1 MTMKNTPH
9 ILIIIALAILF
20 FSPNIVR
27 GGLMLP
33 MDVLQNLAPFS
44 ASAPKESAPV
54 HNPLL
59 WDLAVMIYPWI
70 EEFRRS
76 GTPFPLWNP
85 YSFCGSP
92 LLANGQTGLLYPLS
106 WIYRILPLG
115 AALIVIAVA
124 KLSFCGIFAFLFYR
138 KLDFQRQACLLGALA
153 LMFGSMTVVWLGY
166 PASFTLVTMPF
177 LFWAL
182 QNYLSSGDRRHIAW
196 MAVGYGLLF
205 LGGGLQ
211 TALLLSLASALY
223 FALTAPRAK
232 LYPALLVAALLGF
245 CLAAPQLLPFLEY
258 LGEGA
263 ASHFRG
269 GFGWKLYPWFTLQS
283 WVMPRF
289 FGDPRAGNFWGFSS
303 YLGEAVYIGIA
314 PLLLAAV
321 GLVFAQKNRFY
332 WSILAVAGLG
342 ILGMYAAPAQELLKR
357 FPFLSHLDN
366 NKFPALVVFGVVSFA
381 VAGLDYLLR
390 EAACRLGRAALVWHV
405 TAILWAALAAG
416 AGFFFHDAIRE
427 LGLQRFLTAELWLQ
441 LGVLLSITATFWL
454 WRIRRLPPSAAA
466 WILLALTAGDL
477 FRLSVYYY
485 PSPQVERP
493 LPRSTAVEFL
503 QQNSGEGRF
512 LGLAG
517 WVPPEISILY
527 RLQDARGID
536 GHTPFRCYEI
546 LSRIDPAVHDLLA
559 RLQAGAPKPGTWT
572 PGTLFF
578 RSIEHHLNATDPEIR
593 SALRQLDYWSYDVTR
608 IENPGLLSVL
618 GVRYVVGPKGAAA
631 PADAGFPLVHSSDAD
646 VWENPSALPR
656 AFVSTRPEFVVS
668 EAEALATISAPGF
681 AAGNAAVINL
691 QGRSFP
697 SQQVRARPP
706 DLLPAHIDSY
716 APGQVRISAE
726 APEGGWLV
734 LSDLYYPGWEAFI
747 DGVPAPIYQ
756 GNYLFRAVELSPGKH
771 QVQFVYRPAP
781 LRIGIV
787 LCILALAIV
796 VVLSKPQDA
805 RNLFRAFRLFRG
817 LH

>member
-1 MTMKNTPH
+1 MKTSAY
-9 ILIIIALAILF
+9 ILIIVALAILF

-33 MDVLQNLAPFS
+33 MDILQNLAPFS
-44 ASAPKESAPV
+44 ASAPRESAPV

-76 GTPFPLWNP
+76 GELLPLWNP

-106 WIYRILPLG
+106 WIYRILPLA

-138 KLDFQRQACLLGALA
+138 KLDFHLQACLLGALA
-153 LMFGSMTVVWLGY
+153 LMFGSLTVVWLGY
-166 PASFTLVTMPF
+166 PAAFTLVTMPF
-177 LFWAL
+177 LFWAM
-182 QNYLSSGDRRHIAW
+182 QSYLSSADRRYIGW
-196 MAVGYGLLF
+196 MAAGFGLLF

-211 TALLLSLASALY
+211 TAFLLSLAAALY
-223 FALTAPRAK
+223 FALAAPRVR
-232 LYPALLVAALLGF
+232 LYPALGVAALLGF
-245 CLAAPQLLPFLEY
+245 CLAAPQLLLFLEY

-321 GLVFAQKNRFY
+321 GLVSRWRNRCY
-332 WSILAVAGLG
+332 WSFLAVAGLG
-342 ILGMYAAPAQELLKR
+342 ILGLYAAPAQAVLKR
-357 FPFLSHLDN
+357 LPFLSHLDN
-366 NKFPALVVFGVVSFA
+366 NKLPALVVFGVVSFA

-390 EAACRLGRAALVWHV
+390 EAPGARARP
-405 TAILWAALAAG
+405 ALAWNITALLWTALAG
-416 AGFFFHDAIRE
+416 GTAYFFREAIRE
-427 LGLQRFLTAELWLQ
+427 LGLTRFLSGEMWLQ
-441 LGVLLSITATFWL
+441 LGMLLAVTAIFWL
-454 WRIRRLPPSAAA
+454 WRIRRLHPAAAA
-466 WILLALTAGDL
+466 WILLTLTAGDL
-477 FRLSVYYY
+477 FRLSLYYY
-485 PSPQVERP
+485 PSPRVEQR
-493 LPRSTAVEFL
+493 LPRSTAVEFVR
-503 QQNSGEGRF
+503 QHGGEGRF

-517 WVPPEISILY
+517 WVPPEVSILY
-527 RLQDARGID
+527 GLQDARGID

-546 LSRIDPAVHDLLA
+546 LGRIDPAVHDLLA
-559 RLQAGAPKPGTWT
+559 RLQAGAPRPGAWT

-578 RSIEHHLNATDPEIR
+578 RSIEHYLNAADPEIR

-618 GVRYVVGPKGAAA
+618 GVRYVIGPKGAAA
-631 PADAGFPLVHSSDAD
+631 PAAAGLPLAHSSDAD
-646 VWENPSALPR
+646 VWENPAALPR
-656 AFVSTRPEFVVS
+656 AFVSTQPEFVAS
-668 EAEALATISAPGF
+668 DAEALDRISSPGF
-681 AAGNAAVINL
+681 AAGKAAVINL
-691 QGRSFP
+691 QERELP
-697 SQQVRARPP
+697 SRQNHAGQRE
-706 DLLPAHIDSY
+706 LLPAQIDSY
-716 APGQVRISAE
+716 APGQVQISAA

-734 LSDLYYPGWEAFI
+734 LSDLYYPGWEAFV
-747 DGVPAPIYQ
+747 DGIRAPIHR
-756 GNYLFRAVELSPGKH
+756 GNYLFRAVELSPGNH
-771 QVQFVYRPAP
+771 QVRFVYRPAP
-781 LRIGIV
+781 LRTGIV
-787 LCILALAIV
+787 LCIVALAIV
-796 VVLSKPQDA
+796 AALFAP
-805 RNLFRAFRLFRG
+805 RNAQTWSRVFRVFRG
-817 LH
+817 HK